1 MYSSKCVRI
10 PLTLT
15 PGYNSG
21 SAASSPGAS
30 LVHQANGSLIYV
42 AIQYRLGPLG
52 FLAGDQ
58 VAANGSWNVGLL
70 DQRAAIDWVQ
80 RNIHLFGGD
89 PERVTI
95 AGGSA
100 SGASASLQ
108 MMMYGGATQ
117 RSFHAAIL
125 GDVFLRKGQIIVPNS
140 IQNTHGGPR
149 C

>member
-1 MYSSKCVRI
+1 MCSSKYVCNC
-10 PLTLT
+10 LTSNL
-15 PGYNSG
+15 GYVGG

-30 LVHQANGSLIYV
+30 LVHQANGTLIYV

-58 VAANGSWNVGLL
+58 VTANGSWNVGLL

-80 RNIHLFGGD
+80 QNIHFFGGD
-89 PERVTI
+89 PEHVTI

-100 SGASASLQ
+100 GGASASLQ
-108 MMMYGGATQ
+108 MTMYDGSTKP
-117 RSFHAAIL
+117 SFHAAIL
-125 GDVFLRKGQIIVPNS
+125 GNVFNCKRQSIVPNLM
-140 IQNTHGGPR
+140 QNIHGGPR